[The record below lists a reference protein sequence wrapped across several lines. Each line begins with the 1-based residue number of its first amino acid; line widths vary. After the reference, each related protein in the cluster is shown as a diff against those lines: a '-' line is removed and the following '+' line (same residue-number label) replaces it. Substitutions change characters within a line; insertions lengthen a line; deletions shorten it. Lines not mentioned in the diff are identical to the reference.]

1 MFAASVQQQ
10 PGKNFIELRS
20 SYMHNMHLWKENQD
34 VFKVISMGSVLGKDV
49 VLPEATN
56 PS

>member
-10 PGKNFIELRS
+10 PGKNFIELCS

>member
-49 VLPEATN
+49 VLREATN